1 MEARMRGA
9 VKSSPTPTPHSPL
22 FTHAGIFFG
31 DAKFLRGVGGVG
43 GLDRC

>member
-22 FTHAGIFFG
+22 FTHAGIFF
-31 DAKFLRGVGGVG
+31 RGCEVSSRGGWG
-43 GLDRC
+43 RGA